1 MSFIKLSDGRET
13 KMHML
18 AESACNDC
26 GDYAEVEIE
35 KCFSDGD
42 TYSTSVLLFKSEEDA
57 GQYARDFWENHINE
71 DRSEAVE
78 LIGAE
83 TLISWALGEL
93 AGPGSA
99 KVASLEE
106 WLDLYLDAPEEH
118 FEAGW
123 TVDAIG
129 KNIVDII
136 GFTPTVAYTMG

>member
-78 LIGAE
+78 LRSEERRVGKECGAR
-83 TLISWALGEL
+83 W
-93 AGPGSA
+93 
-99 KVASLEE
+99 
-106 WLDLYLDAPEEH
+106 
-118 FEAGW
+118 
-123 TVDAIG
+123 
-129 KNIVDII
+129 
-136 GFTPTVAYTMG
+136 VAYH